1 MEERRESKDLKL
13 IYLLVYQAW
22 LMGSQRMATGVGSW
36 KNRIIEEEG
45 WRRPEL
51 SAGDG
56 DQKGKRKPMVCS

>member
-36 KNRIIEEEG
+36 NNRIIEEEG

-56 DQKGKRKPMVCS
+56 D